1 MIVISCNLRF
11 RFMDM
16 MDASDFWDVM
26 DTNELTREEIV
37 LVTSYLV
44 AYWRKHGSGS
54 KIMADTL
61 VYVSAKLDYGTEL
74 KYHDVYMK
82 CGNRIMDYWTF
93 YCHEKLM
100 LERLKVDPLEL
111 EMEGLKLETSQGT
124 QTNPH
129 PLNVDQDDA
138 VLPFPR
144 IRTLC
149 KLSGYTLEYAMRNFI
164 ICHVAEAFV
173 QNGDNPMLDPE
184 RVKRV
189 IETAE
194 MWRRKNGHEV
204 KF

>member
-1 MIVISCNLRF
+1 
-11 RFMDM
+11 MDM

-54 KIMADTL
+54 KIMADTF
-61 VYVSAKLDYGTEL
+61 VSQAKIEEVKEL

-82 CGNRIMDYWTF
+82 CSNRMDYWTF
-93 YCHEKLM
+93 YFHEKLM
-100 LERLKVDPLEL
+100 LERLKVDPLKL

-124 QTNPH
+124 QTNLNPH
-129 PLNVDQDDA
+129 PLNVDQDVA
-138 VLPFPR
+138 VLPFPK
-144 IRTLC
+144 ISTLC
-149 KLSGYTLEYAMRNFI
+149 KLSEYTLEYTMRNFI

-194 MWRRKNGHEV
+194 IWTRKNRSEV